1 LFASE
6 PAPETDQ
13 FVEPMPEHTTLTE
26 PTPAAMSKTRR
37 RAPKK
42 GHK

>member
-1 LFASE
+1 LFAFE
-6 PAPETDQ
+6 PMPETDQ